1 MYEPIVFRYSHIHT
15 LHSAVADIMYLN
27 NLSNHI
33 ATGYKR
39 LLSGAPKVHTPV
51 NTTRLDM
58 LQN

>member
-1 MYEPIVFRYSHIHT
+1 MYEPVVVTFTPYT
-15 LHSAVADIMYLN
+15 VLMYLN

-39 LLSGAPKVHTPV
+39 LLSGARKVHTPV
-51 NTTRLDM
+51 NTTHLDM